1 MFAELLA
8 KLPPIGIQD
17 FFDIALLAAV
27 IYWLLQLIKGT
38 RTIPIL
44 LGLSI
49 LVMAYVAA
57 SFLELDAVSW
67 VMENLFSSAVIIL
80 VVLFQGEIRNALA
93 QVGITAIFR
102 DPTTTARITLIDEVV
117 SAAFALAKKRIG
129 ASIVFENETGLR
141 NIIERGK
148 RIMAEPTAEL
158 LASIFHTSSPLHDGA
173 VIINREGKLAA
184 ARCILPLTTARLPR
198 GYLGTRHRSAIGL
211 TEEADAVVVVVS
223 EERGNVSLAHR
234 GKLQLDL
241 DEKDLRRKIAQILHG
256 EKLDDAVSE
265 IPAKA
270 QTA

>member
-8 KLPPIGIQD
+8 NLPPIGFQD

-117 SAAFALAKKRIG
+117 SAAFEGLSRIARQRLVYEILSDELAAGLHALALKTLTPVK
-129 ASIVFENETGLR
+129 
-141 NIIERGK
+141 
-148 RIMAEPTAEL
+148 
-158 LASIFHTSSPLHDGA
+158 
-173 VIINREGKLAA
+173 A
-184 ARCILPLTTARLPR
+184 AR
-198 GYLGTRHRSAIGL
+198 
-211 TEEADAVVVVVS
+211 VS
-223 EERGNVSLAHR
+223 G
-234 GKLQLDL
+234 
-241 DEKDLRRKIAQILHG
+241 
-256 EKLDDAVSE
+256 
-265 IPAKA
+265 
-270 QTA
+270 